1 MATPPHTLHLNV
13 VSSTQDEARSRF
25 HGVPVLITAARQTAG
40 RGRNGAA
47 WETADRA
54 VSASLA
60 FRPAWP
66 VASWPIISAVAG
78 LSALDVLGERARLK
92 WPNDVVIDGG
102 KVAGIL
108 VESDAAVVVVGIGIN
123 LWWPAPVAGAGSLHQ
138 SDPGPA
144 ECTRVAGEWAIAFL
158 ARMDRSPEDWGRREY
173 EARSATVGAAVT
185 WEPGG
190 SGRAVA
196 IAANGGLVVE
206 TADGT
211 VVLDSGA
218 VRSVRTAGDGS
229 GAG

>member
-1 MATPPHTLHLNV
+1 
-13 VSSTQDEARSRF
+13 
-25 HGVPVLITAARQTAG
+25 
-40 RGRNGAA
+40 
-47 WETADRA
+47 
-54 VSASLA
+54 
-60 FRPAWP
+60 
-66 VASWPIISAVAG
+66 
-78 LSALDVLGERARLK
+78 
-92 WPNDVVIDGG
+92 
-102 KVAGIL
+102 
-108 VESDAAVVVVGIGIN
+108 
-123 LWWPAPVAGAGSLHQ
+123 
-138 SDPGPA
+138 
-144 ECTRVAGEWAIAFL
+144 
-158 ARMDRSPEDWGRREY
+158 MDRSPEDWGRREY